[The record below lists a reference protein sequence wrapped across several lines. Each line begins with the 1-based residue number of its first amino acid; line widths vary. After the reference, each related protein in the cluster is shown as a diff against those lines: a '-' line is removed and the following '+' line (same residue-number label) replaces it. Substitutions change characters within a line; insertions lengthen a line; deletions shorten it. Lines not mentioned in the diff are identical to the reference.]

1 VGQGSW
7 RAPCLKKAPKAIFP
21 SLSSRA
27 IKLEIDCPD
36 SGDLTDPFLAC
47 SHKTPFMPLS
57 QNPVAPQSP
66 PAELTGEIAV
76 AMNDVQFSWEK
87 GGEPDLTVTDLRIPI
102 GERLFIGGPSG
113 CGKSTL
119 LGLLAGVTTP
129 QTGTVSIMGKDLST
143 LGSAQRDQF
152 RADHLGYLF
161 QMFNL
166 IPYLSVLEN
175 TTLPL
180 RFSPNRRARVG
191 DPTAEASRLLNHL
204 GMADFL
210 DRPVTKL
217 SVGQQQ
223 RVAAAR
229 ALIGAPEIVLAD
241 EPTSALDAGH
251 SEGFIELLFEEC
263 ARAKSTLI
271 FVSHDTSL
279 APLFHRTVD
288 L

>member
-1 VGQGSW
+1 
-7 RAPCLKKAPKAIFP
+7 
-21 SLSSRA
+21 
-27 IKLEIDCPD
+27 
-36 SGDLTDPFLAC
+36 LTDPFLAC

-87 GGEPDLTVTDLRIPI
+87 GGEPDLTVTDLRIPF

-279 APLFHRTVD
+279 APLFHRTID